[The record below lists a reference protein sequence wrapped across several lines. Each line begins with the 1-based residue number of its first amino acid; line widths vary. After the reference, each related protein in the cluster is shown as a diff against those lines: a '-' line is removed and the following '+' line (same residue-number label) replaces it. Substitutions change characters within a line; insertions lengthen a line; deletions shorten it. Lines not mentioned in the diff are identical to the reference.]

1 VTKKVSRS
9 SSLSIA
15 RAREVAAAFTTAFTT
30 LVVLTPAREERS
42 RPTDARRD

>member
-15 RAREVAAAFTTAFTT
+15 RAREGAAAAFTT
-30 LVVLTPAREERS
+30 LVVLTPAREERR

>member
-15 RAREVAAAFTTAFTT
+15 RAREVAAAFTT
-30 LVVLTPAREERS
+30 LVVLTPVREERC